1 MILLNVLDTFAGS
14 ESVKPCPGYLGDLW
28 PWLPLGGEQGN
39 HKHIS
44 ISSVITREKN
54 KRERE
59 RGVFCLKATSLETTF
74 CRFLWK
80 YSSNSVSYW
89 WAIV

>member
-59 RGVFCLKATSLETTF
+59 REECFVLRLLLWRQHSVGFYGNTAVTVFRTGGL
-74 CRFLWK
+74 
-80 YSSNSVSYW
+80 
-89 WAIV
+89 